1 MAAAM
6 KLAEG
11 AINIHD
17 PYMALLLRQ
26 AEDRAELDNS
36 SSVVAIHREGE
47 AWAKRRRYLEQQ
59 QAKVEVMTHG

>member
-6 KLAEG
+6 KPAEHV
-11 AINIHD
+11 NIHD

-36 SSVVAIHREGE
+36 SSVIAIHREGE
-47 AWAKRRRYLEQQ
+47 AQAKRRRYLEQLTWK
-59 QAKVEVMTHG
+59 AEARHGD